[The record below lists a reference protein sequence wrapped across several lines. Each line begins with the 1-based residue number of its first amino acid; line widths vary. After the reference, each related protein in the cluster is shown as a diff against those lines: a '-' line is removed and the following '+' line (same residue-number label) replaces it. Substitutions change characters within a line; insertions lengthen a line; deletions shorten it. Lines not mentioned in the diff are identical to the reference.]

1 MESNLMKSVPTSLKL
16 ATVLESSWYLNH
28 HGQLVENR
36 PALTFVDDFY
46 EGFLQR
52 GNHPPAWSRHPAS
65 LLFSSHKMLDL
76 RKSYLAFVLLNTVQ
90 ENCLKKESR
99 VNVIWFVISVRS
111 SLCNHAGSK
120 CLDPVTNFV
129 WNPPNFLLYP
139 PTKSHLTHY
148 QNIFDSQTKSSCDR
162 ASIPTSLDVLVS
174 FNTPGIWS

>member
-111 SLCNHAGSK
+111 SLIKSLYVTLLGPNVWILWPILFEHHPTFCCTLWPNLIWPTTKIFLTPRPNHR
-120 CLDPVTNFV
+120 VTERA
-129 WNPPNFLLYP
+129 YP
-139 PTKSHLTHY
+139 HP
-148 QNIFDSQTKSSCDR
+148 
-162 ASIPTSLDVLVS
+162 
-174 FNTPGIWS
+174 